1 MTARQVFY
9 ESLTALML
17 FRVARDETVAL
28 VGTMLNA
35 RVPGALDG
43 AGPLRLAVAGAV
55 AGPAVGARR
64 AERGERTDRE
74 PVVACGKGAL
84 GAVGGEVT
92 VVRNGIGLAIAIADV
107 LAAVTGCL
115 SCGRRPLIEERHT
128 ARAIGAGTRPAL
140 GIVAR
145 AVLRRLALIWRW
157 AGGGTKAVCPW
168 TTTLRGVGLGELDAE
183 YAGDVRVEGGALG
196 TREALT
202 AGTPP
207 VDAEGVRALGP
218 VLGADEAVAVG
229 CDLLPPA
236 VDSDAAGIRASWA
249 STLAAD
255 AGPVQTL
262 ATRAGTGARRP
273 RSRPPSR
280 THWLPT
286 PCWTPRIDID
296 GRP

>member
-55 AGPAVGARR
+55 AGPTVGARR

-107 LAAVTGCL
+107 LAAVTGSL

-207 VDAEGVRALGP
+207 
-218 VLGADEAVAVG
+218 
-229 CDLLPPA
+229 PA

-249 STLAAD
+249 STLAGD